1 LTFALAKEVIMKLR
15 AISAFVFTLLLSA
28 SSWSATEGE
37 ACDSANDKPT
47 CSDTTILLYCPSP
60 PEAGEDPLPE
70 GITANV
76 WNTFDCPATFTGTT
90 CGSNGGSDYCIAG
103 SGEQCMFSQ
112 QQAIIPCAS
121 GTGCNAY
128 VTGTCDAANACTP
141 PAEGEQ
147 FAAMCDG
154 NDAVW
159 ACQQNATPIFDN
171 CDTVQGTCSEGL
183 YCIDVVEGGTCD
195 GEGTVSS
202 SGPYW
207 TCAAGLSCNGLSDT
221 SLGTC
226 GQASTGG
233 NTGGN
238 TGGTTGGTTG
248 DTTGTDD
255 DGTARRDDTE
265 DAVATSG
272 FGCQATGAGNVSL
285 GALFALS
292 LLAIRRRRK

>member
-1 LTFALAKEVIMKLR
+1 MKLR
-15 AISAFVFTLLLSA
+15 AISAFIFTVLLSA

-37 ACDSANDKPT
+37 ACDSTNDAAT
-47 CSDTTILLYCPSP
+47 CSDTTTLLICVAP
-60 PEAGEDPLPE
+60 PEADESLPE
-70 GITANV
+70 GVTANT
-76 WNTFDCPATFTGTT
+76 WYAYNCGESFENST
-90 CGSNGGSDYCIAG
+90 CGNIVTADTCVASTGNQCIFQGA
-103 SGEQCMFSQ
+103 SSP
-112 QQAIIPCAS
+112 AILPCADA

-141 PAEGEQ
+141 PAEGAQ
-147 FAAMCDG
+147 FEPICDG

-159 ACQQNATPIFDN
+159 ACQPNSTPIFDN
-171 CDTVQGTCSEGL
+171 CDTVGGTCDQGL
-183 YCIDVVEGGTCD
+183 YCIDVQEGGACD
-195 GEGTVSS
+195 GEGTVST

-248 DTTGTDD
+248 DTTGDTTGTD
-255 DGTARRDDTE
+255 DGTARRDDAE